1 MHYWLCRPMID
12 EEPSPEKHTHKPAEP
27 STSKPAAS
35 AAVSIPAGAK
45 GAGPLSM
52 PVPKTDLSAG
62 AHAVCYYKLCRN
74 QSLLLESRDWL
85 GFSCLVHLLWPTFAS
100 WYSQC
105 FTVVCF
111 MIKTGAVFQAS

>member
-1 MHYWLCRPMID
+1 MID

-85 GFSCLVHLLWPTFAS
+85 GFQLSCSPALAHICFMVLSVLHSCLLHDQDWCSLPS
-100 WYSQC
+100 
-105 FTVVCF
+105 
-111 MIKTGAVFQAS
+111 